1 MSEEQSSVPRVA
13 QARQAPRG
21 QREPQVPQGG
31 WVAGGPPVGLLAQ
44 MDLLMAA
51 LNADLSALD
60 AELQGAGAQG
70 TGPQGE
76 GAAPERERG
85 GGGSAEGS
93 GGAVSGGA
101 VNRRPVNGGG

>member
-13 QARQAPRG
+13 QARQVPRG

-70 TGPQGE
+70 CLLYTSD
-76 GAAPERERG
+76 AADEED
-85 GGGSAEGS
+85 
-93 GGAVSGGA
+93 
-101 VNRRPVNGGG
+101 

>member
-13 QARQAPRG
+13 QG
-21 QREPQVPQGG
+21 PQVPQGG
-31 WVAGGPPVGLLAQ
+31 GVAGGPPVGLLAQ

-70 TGPQGE
+70 VGPQGV

-85 GGGSAEGS
+85 GGGSAEES
-93 GGAVSGGA
+93 GG
-101 VNRRPVNGGG
+101 R